1 MKANARSGLLANWKI
16 EELYVLACSLVT
28 RFIAH
33 ILIRKVLPST
43 HSCQQHLEGL
53 PKPLLLSNHLLIW
66 TIFVRNLTNKR
77 IPFFPECTI
86 QGQFSIYVAVT
97 AKGRV
102 TFNESPNR
110 DAGCYNGCNKKI
122 YIYVNIKFY
131 RLGCYFASE
140 RATDFLWLL
149 TGSLGTRD
157 AFGVL

>member
-33 ILIRKVLPST
+33 ILIRKVLLST

-86 QGQFSIYVAVT
+86 QGQFSKYVAVT

-110 DAGCYNGCNKKI
+110 DAECYNGCNKKNLYLCQHKI
-122 YIYVNIKFY
+122 LSP
-131 RLGCYFASE
+131 RLLFRKWNSD
-140 RATDFLWLL
+140 RLFWLL